1 MQATPA
7 TQQLGAWTISARA
20 TYQDAINAY
29 GKPSACLP
37 RKPRQAFATAV
48 WRTEGFRLKITSL
61 GYIPPGK
68 TFCTDPRHVYVDTAI
83 ATGRRWHTT
92 RGLRIGLSGR
102 DALGLALGRS
112 AAQRP
117 GGELRVSGR
126 RRGRLTETCPGT
138 VPGHVSWDDFL
149 GLRPLHLRSPARDAA
164 SLAAD
169 RTLDFGVPLT

>member
-1 MQATPA
+1 MIPFVVQATPA
-7 TQQLGAWTISARA
+7 TQQLGAWTIGARA

-68 TFCTDPRHVYVDTAI
+68 TLCTDPRHVYVDTAI

-92 RGLRIGLSGR
+92 RGLRIG
-102 DALGLALGRS
+102 DS
-112 AAQRP
+112 AAKLHRLYPFARRFWQ
-117 GGELRVSGR
+117 GWGVVQVYSHCGADICQGEMHW
-126 RRGRLTETCPGT
+126 
-138 VPGHVSWDDFL
+138 VP
-149 GLRPLHLRSPARDAA
+149 R
-164 SLAAD
+164 LAAVLRNGRVASFVFPVGAEGD
-169 RTLDFGVPLT
+169 